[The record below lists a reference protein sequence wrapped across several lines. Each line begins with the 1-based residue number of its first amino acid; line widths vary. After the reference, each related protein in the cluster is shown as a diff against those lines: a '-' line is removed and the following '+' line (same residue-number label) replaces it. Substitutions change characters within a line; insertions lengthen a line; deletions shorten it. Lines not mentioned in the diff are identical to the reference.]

1 MNLKK
6 LCVLLLAGIM
16 LFCTACS
23 ETAPIETESKPD
35 WVTGPTPTP
44 DPAQPIKLGETFQTS
59 GAATTGSWDKNGPP
73 ERDLLEITVHG
84 YKVYDH
90 YSDSGIPKEEFSC
103 GSEYDIQQTPLV
115 LVDLTIKKVSG
126 VEKDTGRESRE
137 LTTLFE
143 LYGKKQL
150 QWCKENDRNPL
161 MTEPDY
167 FSEHGPHSADG
178 KDYAYY
184 WLDAGE
190 EKDCQIGYFL
200 HDPNESPGKD
210 SDIREYLTRKIV

>member
-1 MNLKK
+1 
-6 LCVLLLAGIM
+6 M

-23 ETAPIETESKPD
+23 ETTPIETESKPD

-44 DPAQPIKLGETFQTS
+44 DPTQAIKLGETFQTS
-59 GAATTGSWDKNGPP
+59 GQASGTWDENGPP
-73 ERDLLEITVHG
+73 EPDLLEITVHG

-103 GSEYDIQQTPLV
+103 GSRFDIQETPLI
-115 LVDLTIKKVSG
+115 LVDLTIKKASG
-126 VEKDTGRESRE
+126 AEEDTGRKSRN
-137 LTTLFE
+137 LMTDFS

-161 MTEPDY
+161 VTEPDY

-184 WLDAGE
+184 WLDVGE

-210 SDIREYLTRKIV
+210 SDIREYLTTAEGGLMLRVNGRYVDLDS